1 MKKSFAVLGT
11 ILTAGMLTVPVYASD
26 SPSVYIS
33 GDAGSS
39 WFNDI
44 KPKDPLTNTEGP
56 TITTTA
62 GINVLGALGVK
73 WCDNYRLEAE
83 FGYQRNNADK
93 YTHGPMV
100 VDLPGN
106 FSVTSYTAN
115 GYYDF
120 KAGGVN
126 PYLTAGIGLA
136 QVGVHG
142 VPNPPDIINETHSA
156 LGYQFGAGLSIPLNK
171 NVDFDVRY
179 RYYRTSSVNLDNNG
193 GEFQI
198 SSNSI
203 LAGLRVGL

>member
-1 MKKSFAVLGT
+1 MKKSLAILGT
-11 ILTAGMLTVPVYASD
+11 ILTAGMLSVPAYASD
-26 SPSVYIS
+26 APSVYIS

-39 WFNDI
+39 WFN
-44 KPKDPLTNTEGP
+44 
-56 TITTTA
+56 TINIHPSSATVTTTP
-62 GINVLGALGVK
+62 GINVLGAIGVK
-73 WCDNYRLEAE
+73 WCDTFRLEAE
-83 FGYQRNNADK
+83 FGYQRNNNDK
-93 YTHGPMV
+93 YTDSYGAYSST
-100 VDLPGN
+100 GN
-106 FSVTSYTAN
+106 HSVTSYTAN

-136 QVGVHG
+136 QVGVHD
-142 VPNPPDIINETHSA
+142 VITPLDTINETHSA

-179 RYYRTSSVNLDNNG
+179 RYYRTSTVNLDNNA

-203 LAGLRVGL
+203 LAGLRVCL